1 MRRLV
6 LVLVACLVVLAPRG
20 NAQRTVAG
28 PPHFGPTHFGPHFAR
43 GEHSRGFFYPLA
55 YGDPFL
61 SDYVRTTPVASQP
74 PVVILQPPPA
84 AAPVAASPEPAPPLM
99 IELRGDRYVRISGE
113 ESSGAQMIDPTPALS
128 REPSSP
134 SPAVSHAAN
143 NEVRLPI
150 AVLLFHDG
158 HREEA
163 TSYTIADGVLY
174 INASPYT
181 GGPWIRKIEL
191 ASLDLAET
199 ITFNQSRG
207 IKFQIP
213 SAPNEVLVGP

>member
-1 MRRLV
+1 
-6 LVLVACLVVLAPRG
+6 
-20 NAQRTVAG
+20 
-28 PPHFGPTHFGPHFAR
+28 
-43 GEHSRGFFYPLA
+43 
-55 YGDPFL
+55 
-61 SDYVRTTPVASQP
+61 
-74 PVVILQPPPA
+74 
-84 AAPVAASPEPAPPLM
+84 
-99 IELRGDRYVRISGE
+99 
-113 ESSGAQMIDPTPALS
+113 MIDPTPALS